1 MMDIPKLRLLN
12 QQLANP
18 LFHSPKELV
27 SWMGAVQAQ
36 DYAMAKWAVGMRLGI
51 VVHVGAA
58 GTCQVQQYRPAGEV

>member
-36 DYAMAKWAVGMRLGI
+36 DYAMAKWAWL
-51 VVHVGAA
+51 
-58 GTCQVQQYRPAGEV
+58 RPLSGRWKKRCRKERF

>member
-36 DYAMAKWAVGMRLGI
+36 ELIYVCKLMIIKYEQLFGL
-51 VVHVGAA
+51 
-58 GTCQVQQYRPAGEV
+58 P